1 MRDMEQA
8 DPQLAPADLKAA
20 FAETLVKT
28 ARKLRTRFNARVVA
42 RGLTYPRARALAALS
57 HQPMTQ
63 RELAEDLELEGPTVV
78 RLLDGMEQQGLV
90 RRTPVPGD
98 RRLKRIELT
107 AHGAETAAV
116 VSGISHELRD
126 LILRHVPEA
135 DMQTAL
141 KVLNLVSDAIERD
154 RTHGG

>member
-1 MRDMEQA
+1 MTEA
-8 DPQLAPADLKAA
+8 DPKLKAA

-57 HQPMTQ
+57 RQPMTQ

-78 RLLDGMEQQGLV
+78 RLLDGMEALRLL
-90 RRTPVPGD
+90 RRLPVEGD

-107 AHGAETAAV
+107 EHGHETAAIV
-116 VSGISHELRD
+116 DGISRELRD
-126 LILRHVPEA
+126 VVLQGVPAEDVADALR
-135 DMQTAL
+135 
-141 KVLNLVSDAIERD
+141 VLNLVSDAIDRD
-154 RTHGG
+154 RAHAG